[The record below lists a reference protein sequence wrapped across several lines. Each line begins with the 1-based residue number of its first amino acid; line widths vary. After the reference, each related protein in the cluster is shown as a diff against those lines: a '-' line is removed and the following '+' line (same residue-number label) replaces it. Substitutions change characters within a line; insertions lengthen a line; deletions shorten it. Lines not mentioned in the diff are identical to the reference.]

1 MGTPASPSM
10 IGILIARDT
19 DFLLQPRVLSR
30 HLWESQGHT
39 KRDQMDLLPP
49 LALARTMVGRGFIL

>member
-1 MGTPASPSM
+1 M